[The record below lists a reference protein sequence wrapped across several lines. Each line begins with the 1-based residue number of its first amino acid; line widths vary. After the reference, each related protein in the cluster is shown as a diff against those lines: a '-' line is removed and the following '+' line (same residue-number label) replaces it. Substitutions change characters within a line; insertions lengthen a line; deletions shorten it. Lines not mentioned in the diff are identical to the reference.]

1 MKFVLAQ
8 IAPELGEID
17 KNLKKIL
24 EIIQNAKKNNVDLV
38 IFPQHSLYGAKPLSL
53 ISFQSFRDKVND
65 ALSVIKS
72 ETRDIAVIIGG
83 YSGDFLFEDN
93 IILFENCNQ
102 QNKNNCLDFSLK
114 NESFSAIIGKK
125 HPNLDKIS
133 IDITAKHFCYDALND
148 ESGAN
153 ILRTNL
159 AGVSEN
165 LVFEGASFI
174 KINNKK
180 VLQAKSFREDIL
192 AYDTASPCNYSIKK
206 ISMEEKIILAIKLA
220 LKNYC
225 EKLGFNKV
233 VLGLSGGIDSAIS
246 AYFATEVL
254 GAQNVVGITMP
265 SEFSSKGSVS
275 DSEKLAENLGIKIE
289 NISIAPLV
297 ESYKRTLGDVISG
310 IVQENIQARIRGDI
324 LMSYSNR
331 YGHLLLSTG
340 NKSES
345 AVGYCTLYGDMCGG
359 LNLISD
365 LPKTLV
371 WQVARYINKEKEIIP
386 WAIINKAPS
395 AELRHNQKDQ
405 DSLPDYEVLDD
416 IINDFIKEKK
426 SVSTIEKKYSKELV
440 QDVFKKIKNAE
451 YKRYQATL
459 GVVLSCEPFEL
470 NALPITQKFSF

>member
-1 MKFVLAQ
+1 
-8 IAPELGEID
+8 
-17 KNLKKIL
+17 
-24 EIIQNAKKNNVDLV
+24 
-38 IFPQHSLYGAKPLSL
+38 
-53 ISFQSFRDKVND
+53 
-65 ALSVIKS
+65 
-72 ETRDIAVIIGG
+72 
-83 YSGDFLFEDN
+83 
-93 IILFENCNQ
+93 
-102 QNKNNCLDFSLK
+102 
-114 NESFSAIIGKK
+114 
-125 HPNLDKIS
+125 
-133 IDITAKHFCYDALND
+133 
-148 ESGAN
+148 
-153 ILRTNL
+153 
-159 AGVSEN
+159 
-165 LVFEGASFI
+165 
-174 KINNKK
+174 
-180 VLQAKSFREDIL
+180 
-192 AYDTASPCNYSIKK
+192 
-206 ISMEEKIILAIKLA
+206 MEEKIILAIKLA

-310 IVQENIQARIRGDI
+310 IAQENIQARIRGDI